1 MKKLAALLLVLGLA
15 APAFAGQPRV
25 LVVDPD
31 RAGTNV
37 RDAPSGSVIDVIPYA
52 SPSSPASVK
61 ERRVVRLLANEGKWF
76 KVAYDGGQ
84 SYVHQ
89 SMLGVCV
96 TATEDGD
103 SRLLAAPRDGAKA
116 IGGRIASHTRAR
128 PISFS
133 VQESEGVYLY
143 VEILEGPRKGAA
155 GWLIENAFLAIPSE
169 ENLNSCWR
177 RRKLRSQLDGGADPS
192 LPPQP
197 QANPQMTA
205 LRRQGET

>member
-52 SPSSPASVK
+52 SPSSPDSVK

-84 SYVHQ
+84 GYVHQ
-89 SMLGVCV
+89 SMLGVF
-96 TATEDGD
+96 ASGTEDGNPV
-103 SRLLAAPRDGAKA
+103 LFKAPSQDAMNK
-116 IGGRIASHTRAR
+116 GRIADGTRAR
-128 PISFS
+128 PLAFF
-133 VQESEGVYLY
+133 VEEGGRAWLK
-143 VEILEGPRKGAA
+143 VEILEVPRKGAA

>member
-37 RDAPSGSVIDVIPYA
+37 RAAPSGRVVDVIPYA
-52 SPSSPASVK
+52 SPSSSDSVK
-61 ERRVVRLLANEGKWF
+61 KRRVVTLLANEGKWF

-84 SYVHQ
+84 GYMHQ

-143 VEILEGPRKGAA
+143 VKILEGPRKGAT
-155 GWLIENAFLAIPSE
+155 GWLYEGSYYANPYE
-169 ENLNSCWR
+169 SCWNR
-177 RRKLRSQLDGGADPS
+177 R
-192 LPPQP
+192 
-197 QANPQMTA
+197 
-205 LRRQGET
+205 

>member
-52 SPSSPASVK
+52 SPSSPDSVK

-84 SYVHQ
+84 GYVHQ
-89 SMLGVCV
+89 SMLGVF
-96 TATEDGD
+96 ASGTEDGNPV
-103 SRLLAAPRDGAKA
+103 LFKAPSQDAMNK
-116 IGGRIASHTRAR
+116 GRMLTAPAR
-128 PISFS
+128 VPSPS
-133 VQESEGVYLY
+133 V
-143 VEILEGPRKGAA
+143 
-155 GWLIENAFLAIPSE
+155 
-169 ENLNSCWR
+169 WR
-177 RRKLRSQLDGGADPS
+177 RGAEPGSRSRFSKSPARA
-192 LPPQP
+192 P
-197 QANPQMTA
+197 QAGSSRTPFWPHP
-205 LRRQGET
+205 L